1 MNTPTDIRQVKIP
14 TIAVGLILSVAVIAG
29 TITWSSARTVARIDR
44 LEESVESIEDSMD
57 MHAYAR
63 VEDVTEDLRDLD
75 ARLAAMED
83 LCSRVDA
90 MEELVAGVASS
101 VSALLMEAEQEWW
114 PDADG

>member
-1 MNTPTDIRQVKIP
+1 MSTPTDIRQVKIP

-44 LEESVESIEDSMD
+44 LEESVEAIEDSMD
-57 MHAYAR
+57 MNAYAR
-63 VEDVTEDLRDLD
+63 VEDIRELED
-75 ARLAAMED
+75 RL
-83 LCSRVDA
+83 VA
-90 MEELVAGVASS
+90 MEEMCNRVDEMEALVAGIASS

>member
-1 MNTPTDIRQVKIP
+1 MDQPTDIRQVKIP

-29 TITWSSARTVARIDR
+29 TITWSSARTVSRIDR

-63 VEDVTEDLRDLD
+63 VEDVSEDIRDLET
-75 ARLAAMED
+75 RLAAMED
-83 LCSRVDA
+83 LCNRVDA

-101 VSALLMEAEQEWW
+101 VGALLMQDEQSYWE
-114 PDADG
+114 D

>member
-57 MHAYAR
+57 MNAYAR
-63 VEDVTEDLRDLD
+63 TEDVTEDIRELE
-75 ARLAAMED
+75 ARLMAIEEMCD
-83 LCSRVDA
+83 RVDTL
-90 MEELVAGVASS
+90 EELVAGVATS
-101 VSALLMEAEQEWW
+101 VSALLMEAEQDWW
-114 PDADG
+114 PDDDG

>member
-1 MNTPTDIRQVKIP
+1 MNEPTDIRQVKIP

-29 TITWSSARTVARIDR
+29 TITWSSARTVSRIDR

-63 VEDVTEDLRDLD
+63 VEDVSEDIRDLET
-75 ARLAAMED
+75 RLAAMED

-101 VSALLMEAEQEWW
+101 VSALLMQDEQSFWE
-114 PDADG
+114 D

>member
-44 LEESVESIEDSMD
+44 LEESVEAIEDSMD
-57 MHAYAR
+57 MNAYAR
-63 VEDVTEDLRDLD
+63 VEDIRELED
-75 ARLAAMED
+75 RL
-83 LCSRVDA
+83 VA
-90 MEELVAGVASS
+90 MEEMCNRVDEMEALVAGIASS

-114 PDADG
+114 PDAED

>member
-63 VEDVTEDLRDLD
+63 VEDVTEDISDLET
-75 ARLAAMED
+75 RLIAMEE
-83 LCSRVDA
+83 LCNRVDT
-90 MEELVAGVASS
+90 MEELVAGIATS

-114 PDADG
+114 PDADD

>member
-57 MHAYAR
+57 MNAYAR
-63 VEDVTEDLRDLD
+63 VEDVSEDIRDLET
-75 ARLAAMED
+75 RLVAMEE
-83 LCSRVDA
+83 LCNRVDT
-90 MEELVAGVASS
+90 MEELVAGIATS
-101 VSALLMEAEQEWW
+101 VSALLMEAEQQWW

>member
-57 MHAYAR
+57 MRPYAR
-63 VEDVTEDLRDLD
+63 VEDVSEDIRDLET
-75 ARLAAMED
+75 RLI
-83 LCSRVDA
+83 A
-90 MEELVAGVASS
+90 MEEMCNRVDTLEELIAGVATS
-101 VSALLMEAEQEWW
+101 VSALLMEAEQDWW
-114 PDADG
+114 PDADD

>member
-1 MNTPTDIRQVKIP
+1 VNTPADIRQVKIP

-44 LEESVESIEDSMD
+44 LEESVEAIEDSMD
-57 MHAYAR
+57 MNAYAR
-63 VEDVTEDLRDLD
+63 VEDIRELED
-75 ARLAAMED
+75 RL
-83 LCSRVDA
+83 VA
-90 MEELVAGVASS
+90 MEEMCNRVDEMEALVAGIASS

>member
-1 MNTPTDIRQVKIP
+1 MNEPTDIRQVKIP

-57 MHAYAR
+57 MQAYAR

>member
-57 MHAYAR
+57 MNAYAR
-63 VEDVTEDLRDLD
+63 VEDVAKDIQDLQT
-75 ARLAAMED
+75 RLIAMEEM
-83 LCSRVDA
+83 CNRVDTL
-90 MEELVAGVASS
+90 EELVAGVATS

-114 PDADG
+114 PDDDD

>member
-1 MNTPTDIRQVKIP
+1 
-14 TIAVGLILSVAVIAG
+14 
-29 TITWSSARTVARIDR
+29 VARIDR

-63 VEDVTEDLRDLD
+63 VEDVSEDIRDLET
-75 ARLAAMED
+75 RLAAMED

-101 VSALLMEAEQEWW
+101 VSALLMQDEQSFWEE
-114 PDADG
+114 